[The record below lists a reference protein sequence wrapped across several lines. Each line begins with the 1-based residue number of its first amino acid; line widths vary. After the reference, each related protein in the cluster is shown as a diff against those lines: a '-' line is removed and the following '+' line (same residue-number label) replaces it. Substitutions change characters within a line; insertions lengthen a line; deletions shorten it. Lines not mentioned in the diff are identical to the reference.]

1 MVKNMNISELQDKL
15 KKLNIT
21 ISARQI
27 SKIWGMD
34 EASFSRKKRLGS
46 EIKYENI
53 IQLEQ
58 FLHINLTA
66 NNQENVNF
74 TNQDIIKIPY
84 IEWLPEE
91 MRNPKYP
98 DVVSRSVSIDNWGQI
113 ESLRIVAMNGNS
125 LENYWYKIQNKDVLL
140 IDTSETKV
148 NADGRGVYFAT
159 SQNNTK
165 FWIREMTE
173 QLDGSI
179 EFRAYPKSEIITKV
193 YSKQQLKEVDFRVI
207 GKVIKNVSLKLN

>member
-1 MVKNMNISELQDKL
+1 MLIDE
-15 KKLNIT
+15 
-21 ISARQI
+21 
-27 SKIWGMD
+27 KIQ
-34 EASFSRKKRLGS
+34 
-46 EIKYENI
+46 EI
-53 IQLEQ
+53 Q
-58 FLHINLTA
+58 NLTKRKITYA
-66 NNQENVNF
+66 EVAQIFGLTRSAVQNWSLRQRHLKEYEIQKINEAFSINNAIQKDTSN
-74 TNQDIIKIPY
+74 DIIKIPY

-91 MRNPKYP
+91 MKNPKYP
-98 DVVSRSVSIDNWGQI
+98 DVVSRSVSIDDWGQI

-193 YSKQQLKEVDFRVI
+193 YSKQQLKEADFKII